1 MRRLFRWLMR
11 LYPADFRREYGEEI
25 ERDAAERGA
34 WKEAIMDIV
43 ATAPREHAGQLSATV
58 RQAWRGLRRTPG
70 FSLVALATLAAGIGL
85 NTAIFSVVYG
95 GLFKPLPYPEPERL
109 FVVTESTPDQQ
120 MRFALG
126 PDFGSWR
133 KLSKSAQTLAG
144 YSNWSALYAG
154 PDGAEPVEATQ
165 VTPEFF
171 AALGIRPHSGRLFG
185 STDDHPGARATA
197 VVSHRFWERKL
208 GSRTGSSLQ
217 LNAAAYEVIGILPA
231 GFEFPGKTDV
241 WVTFREDFA
250 AQRGKDGITLLS
262 ALARLRPGVKPEVA
276 ATELTGIA
284 IAGWNSPEVV
294 GGFKNM
300 TKGIRAELTPLGE
313 SIGARSRPQLLMLMG
328 GVALVLLIA
337 CVNVAN
343 LFVAR
348 AASRTREVAV
358 RLALGAGMGRIARH
372 VWAESMLLASGGAVL
387 GVALAQVLLQL
398 LLAMAGDAVPRA
410 NEISIDTTVLAVT
423 ALVSLATGLL
433 FGLSP
438 LLFARRTPVNEAL
451 KDGAR
456 AGGDPALPRLR
467 STLVAAQ
474 LALSLVLLAGAG
486 LLLRSFAALT
496 QVDPGFDPSCLLTL
510 QTHLAPSG
518 STDRARPVVIE
529 FYRQALER
537 LAALPGVRSVAMV
550 PDLPVSGRFRNMAAL
565 EAEGHP
571 YHRKLPMIGAR
582 HINPGYF
589 DSLRIPIRYG
599 RAFTPD
605 DFAKSNQIVINE
617 ALARSHFGGVDV
629 AGKRMRVLSDDAPW
643 MTVIG
648 VAADV
653 RHVGLHAEPAP
664 EVYRLYT
671 DRDRE
676 MDLEMSFALR
686 VEPKVDPKSLID
698 PSRQALRSLGVGVGV
713 HNFITMEDRIRGTL
727 SQRRFQLW
735 LLGGFS
741 LLAVGLAAIGVY
753 GMVSYMVTQRSHEI
767 GVRMALG
774 ATAADIVR
782 LVMRHAWLLALA
794 GLAAGSAVSYW
805 AGQAISKLLF
815 AIKPAD
821 PLAIGGAAIILLLV
835 ATAAAA
841 LPAWRAAA
849 MDPAATLRR
858 DN

>member
-1 MRRLFRWLMR
+1 MRRLFHLLMR

-25 ERDAAERGA
+25 ERAAAERGA
-34 WKEAIMDIV
+34 WKEAAMDIV
-43 ATAPREHAGQLSATV
+43 TTAPREHADQFLTTV

-70 FSLVALATLAAGIGL
+70 FTLVALATLAAGIGL
-85 NTAIFSVVYG
+85 NTVIFSLVYG
-95 GLFKPLPYPEPERL
+95 ALFKPLPYPEPERL
-109 FVVTESTPDQQ
+109 FVVTEATPDQQ
-120 MRFALG
+120 IRFALG

-133 KLSKSAQTLAG
+133 RLSRSVQIMAG
-144 YSNWSALYAG
+144 YSGWSALYAG

-165 VTPEFF
+165 ATPEFF
-171 AALGIRPHSGRLFG
+171 TALGIRPLSGRLFD
-185 STDDHPGARATA
+185 SDDDRPGARATA
-197 VVSHRFWERKL
+197 VVSHKFWERKL
-208 GSRTGSSLQ
+208 GSRPGSSIE
-217 LNAAAYEVIGILPA
+217 LNAAAYEVIGVLPP

-241 WVTFREDFA
+241 WVAFREDFA
-250 AQRGKDGITLLS
+250 SQRGKDGITLLNT
-262 ALARLRPGVKPEVA
+262 LARLKPGVKPDMA

-284 IAGWNSPEVV
+284 VAGWNLPEVV

-300 TKGIRAELTPLGE
+300 TKGIRAQLTPLGE
-313 SIGARSRPQLLMLMG
+313 SIGARSRTQLLMLMG
-328 GVALVLLIA
+328 GVALVLVIA

-358 RLALGAGMGRIARH
+358 RLALGAGMGRIARD
-372 VWAESMLLASGGAVL
+372 VWAEN
-387 GVALAQVLLQL
+387 L
-398 LLAMAGDAVPRA
+398 LLAAGGALLGITLARLLLRLLLKIAGDAVPRA
-410 NEISIDTTVLAVT
+410 NEISIDTAVLAVT
-423 ALVSLATGLL
+423 ALVSLATGLV

-438 LLFARRTPVNEAL
+438 LLFARRTPLNEAL

-456 AGGDPALPRLR
+456 GGGDPALPRLR

-486 LLLRSFAALT
+486 LLLRSFVALT
-496 QVDPGFDPSCLLTL
+496 QVNPGFDPNGLLTL
-510 QTHLAPSG
+510 QTHLAPAG
-518 STDRARPVVIE
+518 FADRAHPVVLG

-537 LAALPGVRSVAMV
+537 LAALPGVQSVAMA
-550 PDLPVSGRFRNMAAL
+550 PDLPVSGRFSNMAAL

-571 YHRKLPMIGAR
+571 FHRKLPMIGAR
-582 HINPGYF
+582 QINPGYF

-605 DFAKSNQIVINE
+605 DLAKSNQIVINE
-617 ALARSHFGGVDV
+617 ALARSHFGNVDV
-629 AGKRMRVLSDDAPW
+629 AGKRMRVLSDTAPW

-653 RHVGLHAEPAP
+653 RHLGLQAEPAP

-676 MDLEMSFALR
+676 MISEMSFALR
-686 VEPKVDPKSLID
+686 VERNVDPKSLTGEA
-698 PSRQALRSLGVGVGV
+698 RETLLSLGSGAGV

-735 LLGGFS
+735 LLAAFS

-753 GMVSYMVTQRSHEI
+753 GVLSYMVTQRSHEI

-774 ATAADIVR
+774 ATAADIVG
-782 LVMRHAWLLALA
+782 LFMRHAWLLALT
-794 GLAAGSAVSYW
+794 GLAVGSAVFYW

-815 AIKPAD
+815 AIKPTD
-821 PLAIGGAAIILLLV
+821 PWAISGAAITLLLV

-849 MDPAATLRR
+849 MDPAAILRR
-858 DN
+858 NN